1 MSDIS
6 PPSTESVVPAALP
19 VPAANVPAPSASSSW
34 LGWIIVGAAI
44 VSAGS
49 IWTAWNTQQRV
60 KSIEQEL
67 FRRQQDNAGQVA
79 EARVLAK
86 QAQDVSRETAA
97 RAALL
102 ETRLNEV
109 ALQRTQVE
117 DLIKS
122 LSQSRDENMVVDIDA
137 TLRVAIQQS
146 ALTGSV
152 DPLMNALQS
161 ADDRIARSKQPRLT
175 PIRRAL
181 AKDIDRLRSTRVAD
195 LSNLLIRLDEA
206 IRLVDEVP
214 LLNQAPTSS
223 NPILVDGSTTGSSR
237 KAAQAND
244 AASAVTSGTSV
255 TQTGHRVVGWAKAT
269 LEDIWAQTKGLV
281 RVTRINRPEGMLI
294 SPDQTFFLK
303 ENLKLRLLNA
313 RLALLSRQSATAI
326 NDIQIAQ
333 AALNRYFDTSSRK
346 SQLLMSMLK
355 EVSSQS
361 PQTVIPRP
369 DDTLAAIAAIAG
381 TSR

>member
-1 MSDIS
+1 M
-6 PPSTESVVPAALP
+6 
-19 VPAANVPAPSASSSW
+19 
-34 LGWIIVGAAI
+34 GWIIVGAAI

-223 NPILVDGSTTGSSR
+223 NPILVDGGTPGSSR

-244 AASAVTSGTSV
+244 TASAAISGTSV

-269 LEDIWAQTKGLV
+269 LDDIWAQTKGLV

>member
-6 PPSTESVVPAALP
+6 PPSTEAPVAVVSTPAVP
-19 VPAANVPAPSASSSW
+19 VPASTSSPSW
-34 LGWIIVGAAI
+34 LTWTAAGSAI
-44 VSAGS
+44 VAALS

-60 KSIEQEL
+60 KNIEQEL

-79 EARVLAK
+79 EAHVLAK

-109 ALQRTQVE
+109 ALQRSQVE

-122 LSQSRDENMVVDIDA
+122 LSQSRDENMVVDIDS

-152 DPLMNALQS
+152 EPLMNALQS

-206 IRLVDEVP
+206 IRLVDEIP
-214 LLNQAPTSS
+214 LLNQAPSS
-223 NPILVDGSTTGSSR
+223 GIATPEDVPPPSARAKANTPVTRASQPTTQDADDDHV
-237 KAAQAND
+237 KQA
-244 AASAVTSGTSV
+244 
-255 TQTGHRVVGWAKAT
+255 GHRLLNWTKGLIDDV
-269 LEDIWAQTKGLV
+269 WAQTKSLV

-294 SPDQTFFLK
+294 APEQYFFL
-303 ENLKLRLLNA
+303 
-313 RLALLSRQSATAI
+313 
-326 NDIQIAQ
+326 
-333 AALNRYFDTSSRK
+333 
-346 SQLLMSMLK
+346 
-355 EVSSQS
+355 
-361 PQTVIPRP
+361 
-369 DDTLAAIAAIAG
+369 
-381 TSR
+381 

>member
-1 MSDIS
+1 M
-6 PPSTESVVPAALP
+6 
-19 VPAANVPAPSASSSW
+19 
-34 LGWIIVGAAI
+34 IVGAAI

-49 IWTAWNTQQRV
+49 ILTAWNTQQRV

-67 FRRQQDNAGQVA
+67 FRRQQDNAGQIA

-109 ALQRTQVE
+109 ALQRSQVE

-214 LLNQAPTSS
+214 LLNQAPTAS
-223 NPILVDGSTTGSSR
+223 NTVLGDSGTTASTHKKTE
-237 KAAQAND
+237 AND
-244 AASAVTSGTSV
+244 AASAAASSSESV

-269 LEDIWAQTKGLV
+269 LDDIWAQTKGLV

-294 SPDQTFFLK
+294 SPDQTFFLR

-313 RLALLSRQSATAI
+313 RLALLSRQGATAI